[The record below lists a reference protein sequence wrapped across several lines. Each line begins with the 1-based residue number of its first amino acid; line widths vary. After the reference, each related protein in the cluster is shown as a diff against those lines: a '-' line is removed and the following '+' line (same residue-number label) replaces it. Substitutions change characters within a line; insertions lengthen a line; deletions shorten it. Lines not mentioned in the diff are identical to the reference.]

1 MRHVTI
7 PTTPL
12 EQIPKT
18 VQVIGKTIRD
28 GTTNPS
34 IRLHTAQL
42 VTKAPRKNYLAQTK
56 IIFDDI
62 LKNWRYVFD
71 PVGRETVV
79 GSGLAAWKLV
89 HGGKGNRLG
98 FGDCDDVT
106 ALSGAMLQSVGFPAR
121 VVTVTMPG
129 RSSDSHV
136 YIETKIPSLGWM
148 PFDPVAYPNLKFGC
162 EPPSIKKTRWDLNGK
177 ILSITGDHPG
187 QSLNGVDEMYN
198 QQGQRGEA
206 WEQTP
211 LEALGLAGK
220 DSETMPDRWE
230 TAGLN
235 GFGSYA
241 DNLGIIDGYSMNGF
255 AEVELDGDEM
265 VMTPIIEVDP
275 ANFSY
280 LKKYGK
286 PYQGMQG
293 LGEDG
298 ATYSYVPSED
308 GLSGI
313 WSRIKKGS
321 RKVRRRIKKR
331 ARKIIKKIPG
341 GKYALRFA
349 RKAKRV
355 ALKVVK
361 PVLRKIAKYAKY
373 IAPIAAIIPG
383 IGPAITAGLIA
394 TGKVAQIASK
404 MGVFQSKK
412 TGKLKFKNPQQKRRF
427 QLVMQRESRRLKP
440 MRIKPLRMRRV
451 ARGY

>member
-1 MRHVTI
+1 
-7 PTTPL
+7 
-12 EQIPKT
+12 
-18 VQVIGKTIRD
+18 
-28 GTTNPS
+28 
-34 IRLHTAQL
+34 
-42 VTKAPRKNYLAQTK
+42 
-56 IIFDDI
+56 
-62 LKNWRYVFD
+62 
-71 PVGRETVV
+71 
-79 GSGLAAWKLV
+79 
-89 HGGKGNRLG
+89 
-98 FGDCDDVT
+98 
-106 ALSGAMLQSVGFPAR
+106 
-121 VVTVTMPG
+121 
-129 RSSDSHV
+129 
-136 YIETKIPSLGWM
+136 
-148 PFDPVAYPNLKFGC
+148 
-162 EPPSIKKTRWDLNGK
+162 
-177 ILSITGDHPG
+177 
-187 QSLNGVDEMYN
+187 MYN